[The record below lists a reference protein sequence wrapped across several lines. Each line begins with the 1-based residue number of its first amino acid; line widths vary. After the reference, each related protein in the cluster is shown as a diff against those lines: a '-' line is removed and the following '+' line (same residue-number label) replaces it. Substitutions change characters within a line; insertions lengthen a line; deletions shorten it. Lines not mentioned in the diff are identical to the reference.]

1 MKRDES
7 ADKHPMTGRIA
18 TRRSWRWAAAGAGM
32 VALGALAAAW
42 SITAATE
49 RTPVAVAA
57 RDVPV
62 GQVIGERDVVFVEA
76 AGLPEAEFPQGGAE
90 EAVGRRA
97 AVPLREGTPVPA
109 SVLTDAEWPRA
120 GRAVVAASLPE
131 AAVPHGAQMGT
142 EVQAVLTGAAE
153 PGVEVDEGED
163 GEGEGAGGAVPG
175 RVHALRMGAGPGGDE
190 TLVHLNVAEQDAPAV
205 ASAASSQS
213 LRLAVVSGEPVE
225 EVESEEEGDK

>member
-1 MKRDES
+1 
-7 ADKHPMTGRIA
+7 MTGRIA

-62 GQVIGERDVVFVEA
+62 GQVIGERDLVFVEA
-76 AGLPEAEFPQGGAE
+76 AGLPEAGFPQGAAE
-90 EAVGRRA
+90 DVVGRRA

-109 SVLTDAEWPRA
+109 GALTDAEWPRA

-142 EVQAVLTGAAE
+142 QVQVVLTGAAE
-153 PGVEVDEGED
+153 PLADTDGDADDGED
-163 GEGEGAGGAVPG
+163 GEGEGGGAVPG
-175 RVHALRMGAGPGGDE
+175 RVHALRTGAGPGGDE

-213 LRLAVVSGEPVE
+213 LRLAVVSGEPAE
-225 EVESEEEGDK
+225 GVESEEEGDK

>member
-1 MKRDES
+1 
-7 ADKHPMTGRIA
+7 
-18 TRRSWRWAAAGAGM
+18 M

-49 RTPVAVAA
+49 KAPVAVAA

-62 GQVIGERDVVFVEA
+62 GQVISERDLVFVEA
-76 AGLPEAEFPQGGAE
+76 AGLPESGFPQGGAE
-90 EAVGRRA
+90 EVVGRRT

-109 SVLTDAEWPRA
+109 GALSDGEWPRA

-131 AAVPHGAQMGT
+131 AAVPAGAQMGT
-142 EVQAVLTGAAE
+142 QVQVVLTGAAE
-153 PGVEVDEGED
+153 PVADADEGED

-175 RVHALRMGAGPGGDE
+175 RVHALRTGAGPGGDE
-190 TLVHLNVAEQDAPAV
+190 TLVHLNVSEEDAPAV

-213 LRLAVVSGEPVE
+213 LRLAVVSGLPA
-225 EVESEEEGDK
+225 VESEEEGEQK